1 MFCRCMQGDHSRA
14 CRLSFLSG
22 IAFRSDKTDMKAFA
36 DCSKPELIAIV
47 ARVQAIAQPGLRLEI
62 ETRARSP

>member
-1 MFCRCMQGDHSRA
+1 MEA
-14 CRLSFLSG
+14 L
-22 IAFRSDKTDMKAFA
+22 A
-36 DCSKPELIAIV
+36 DWSKPELIAII